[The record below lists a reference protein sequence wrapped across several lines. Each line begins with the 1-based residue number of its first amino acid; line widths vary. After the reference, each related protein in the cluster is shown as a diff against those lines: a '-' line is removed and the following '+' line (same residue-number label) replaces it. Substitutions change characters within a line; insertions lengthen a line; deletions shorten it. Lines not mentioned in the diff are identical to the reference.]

1 MTHWSLILAAFVTGA
16 FVPLQLVFNG
26 QLGGVTRSAFTA
38 SFIVFLTGSLVL
50 AMIVA
55 VTRPNLPSM
64 AELVSAPRTVWF
76 GGLIATGY
84 IVAIVIITPKLGV
97 GLTTGLILVGQL
109 CMALALDH
117 FGVFGN
123 PQHTFSVGRA
133 VGLAMMVAGIVAIKS
148 Y

>member
-1 MTHWSLILAAFVTGA
+1 MTQWSLILAAFITGA
-16 FVPLQLVFNG
+16 FVPFQLVFNG
-26 QLGGVTRSAFTA
+26 QLGGVTRNAFTA
-38 SFIVFLTGSLVL
+38 SFIVFLTGTLVL

-55 VTRPNLPSM
+55 VTKPNLPSM
-64 AELVSAPRTVWF
+64 AEVLSAPRTVWL

-97 GLTTGLILVGQL
+97 GLTTGLILAGQL

-117 FGVFGN
+117 FGAFGN
-123 PQHTFSVGRA
+123 PQHTLGAGRA
-133 VGLAMMVAGIVAIKS
+133 IGLALMVAGIVAIKT

>member
-1 MTHWSLILAAFVTGA
+1 MTQWSLILAAFVTGA

-26 QLGGVTRSAFTA
+26 QLGGVTCNAFTA
-38 SFIVFLTGSLVL
+38 SFIVFLTGTLVL
-50 AMIVA
+50 AMVVVA
-55 VTRPNLPSM
+55 TKPNLPSM
-64 AELVSAPRTVWF
+64 SELMNAPRTVWL
-76 GGLIATGY
+76 GGLIATSY

-117 FGVFGN
+117 FGAFGN
-123 PQHTFSVGRA
+123 PQHSFGVGRA
-133 VGLAMMVAGIVAIKS
+133 IGLALMVGGIVAIKT